1 MYLFMKLSDFLRP
14 SNSKRCWMLKNIKYI
29 IKTLLKTQDNKSLLG
44 QDNIHNIKKSPTGP
58 QGTLPTEAVLNI

>member
-14 SNSKRCWMLKNIKYI
+14 SNSERFWMLKNIKYI

-44 QDNIHNIKKSPTGP
+44 QDNIHNIKKKLNRSPKHSNHRGSS
-58 QGTLPTEAVLNI
+58 